1 MSVRCW
7 YENKQRAE
15 GKLDYL
21 RDLPEEELK
30 RLGEKHPDFRFTI

>member
-21 RDLPEEELK
+21 RDLPEEE
-30 RLGEKHPDFRFTI
+30 KHPDFRFTI